1 MKLKYYLRGLGIGIL
16 VTTVILSLAGIGR
29 KNMTDEE
36 VIKRAKELGMVES
49 TLLSD
54 LADQAKADEV
64 KPTEPETSPQP
75 EETLPPE
82 TTPETAPEQE
92 NDTEQKTPAAQ
103 ENGTEQETASGQEN
117 GTEQETTSGQENDT
131 EKETSPG
138 QDNNTEPEK
147 ATEPATTP
155 TPETPVS
162 PEDGSSDTPAGETFT
177 LVIGRGESSTTV
189 SKNLQKAGI
198 VEDAAVF
205 DKFLCNNGY
214 DKKIIT
220 GTYEIPYGASEEE
233 IAKIITRK

>member
-1 MKLKYYLRGLGIGIL
+1 MKWKYYLRGLGIGIL

-54 LADQAKADEV
+54 LADQARADEV
-64 KPTEPETSPQP
+64 KPTEPETSEPETSPQP

-82 TTPETAPEQE
+82 TEPET
-92 NDTEQKTPAAQ
+92 T
-103 ENGTEQETASGQEN
+103 
-117 GTEQETTSGQENDT
+117 
-131 EKETSPG
+131 
-138 QDNNTEPEK
+138 
-147 ATEPATTP
+147 
-155 TPETPVS
+155 

-189 SKNLQKAGI
+189 SKNLKRAGI
-198 VEDAAVF
+198 VEDAAAF

>member
-16 VTTVILSLAGIGR
+16 VTTVILSLAGTGR

-49 TLLSD
+49 TLLSG
-54 LADQAKADEV
+54 LANQAKADEV

-75 EETLPPE
+75 EETLLEE
-82 TTPETAPEQE
+82 TTPA
-92 NDTEQKTPAAQ
+92 TPAAPDK
-103 ENGTEQETASGQEN
+103 
-117 GTEQETTSGQENDT
+117 TS
-131 EKETSPG
+131 
-138 QDNNTEPEK
+138 
-147 ATEPATTP
+147 EPAA

-198 VEDAAVF
+198 VEDAAAF

-220 GTYEIPYGASEEE
+220 GTYEIPYGVSEEA

>member
-16 VTTVILSLAGIGR
+16 ITTVILSLAGIGR

-36 VIKRAKELGMVES
+36 VVKRAKELGMVES

-54 LADQAKADEV
+54 LPDQTKVEEV
-64 KPTEPETSPQP
+64 RPTEPETPEPETSLQPETSEQEISAEPEAGPGPETSEPETLEPEVSPEP
-75 EETLPPE
+75 EETAS
-82 TTPETAPEQE
+82 TPETPVAPEE
-92 NDTEQKTPAAQ
+92 TPVA
-103 ENGTEQETASGQEN
+103 
-117 GTEQETTSGQENDT
+117 
-131 EKETSPG
+131 
-138 QDNNTEPEK
+138 PE
-147 ATEPATTP
+147 
-155 TPETPVS
+155 ETPVS
-162 PEDGSSDTPAGETFT
+162 PEDGNPDTPAGETVT

-198 VEDAAVF
+198 VEDAAAF
-205 DKFLCNNGY
+205 DRFLCNNGY

>member
-16 VTTVILSLAGIGR
+16 ITTVILSLAGIGR

-36 VIKRAKELGMVES
+36 VVKRAKELGMVES

-54 LADQAKADEV
+54 LPDQTKAEEV
-64 KPTEPETSPQP
+64 RPTEPETSLQPETSEQENSAEPEAGPGPETSEPETLEPEVSPEP
-75 EETLPPE
+75 EETAS
-82 TTPETAPEQE
+82 TPETPVAPE
-92 NDTEQKTPAAQ
+92 
-103 ENGTEQETASGQEN
+103 
-117 GTEQETTSGQENDT
+117 
-131 EKETSPG
+131 
-138 QDNNTEPEK
+138 
-147 ATEPATTP
+147 
-155 TPETPVS
+155 ETPVS
-162 PEDGSSDTPAGETFT
+162 PEDGNPDTPAGETVT

-198 VEDAAVF
+198 VEDAAAF
-205 DKFLCNNGY
+205 DRFLCNNGY

>member
-64 KPTEPETSPQP
+64 KPTEPEISEPETSQQP

-82 TTPETAPEQE
+82 NTPATTPGEE
-92 NDTEQKTPAAQ
+92 NDTEQKTPAGQ
-103 ENGTEQETASGQEN
+103 ENGTEQETAPAQEN
-117 GTEQETTSGQENDT
+117 GM
-131 EKETSPG
+131 EKETTPG
-138 QDNNTEPEK
+138 QENNTEPEK
-147 ATEPATTP
+147 ATEPET

-189 SKNLQKAGI
+189 SKNLKKAGI
-198 VEDAAVF
+198 VEDATAF